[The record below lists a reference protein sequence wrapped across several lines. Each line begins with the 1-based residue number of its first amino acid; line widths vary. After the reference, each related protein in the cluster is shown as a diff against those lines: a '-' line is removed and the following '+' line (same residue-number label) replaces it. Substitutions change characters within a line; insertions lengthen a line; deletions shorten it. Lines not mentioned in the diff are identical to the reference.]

1 MQFKQKEEF
10 TRLKERLTDIQTA
23 EKVSEVTYKLMLKDV
38 LQYRPPYPTDLVQ
51 LEEQKEFTYPKP
63 GDFGEVEY
71 YRDFNFTSTKQ
82 EPKTSKKKGKGK
94 KGKK

>member
-1 MQFKQKEEF
+1 M
-10 TRLKERLTDIQTA
+10 LKE
-23 EKVSEVTYKLMLKDV
+23 V

-51 LEEQKEFTYPKP
+51 LQEEKKFSYPQP

-71 YRDFNFTSTKQ
+71 YRDFNFTSSKK
-82 EPKTSKKKGKGK
+82 EPKPKKSKNGPPAK

>member
-1 MQFKQKEEF
+1 M
-10 TRLKERLTDIQTA
+10 LKE
-23 EKVSEVTYKLMLKDV
+23 V

-51 LEEQKEFTYPKP
+51 LEEEKQFSYPQP

-71 YRDFNFTSTKQ
+71 YRDFNFTS
-82 EPKTSKKKGKGK
+82 SKKDPKPKKSKTNAAPAK